1 MNTSEQASS
10 DDARPP
16 WLEDIGEAA
25 CAMRELAQAQW
36 QLLGAELRLARSAA
50 WTLLTVMVCTVV
62 FGVALGL
69 TLLALLGIGLAHWL
83 GSWVWALLVLA
94 GLLAVGLGATIL
106 LFRRCLHW
114 LSLPG
119 TRAQWHAFAHQ
130 SGTTAAASEQSETQT
145 ERKETADEA
154 ASPTV

>member
-10 DDARPP
+10 DTQPP
-16 WLEDIGEAA
+16 QWLEDIGEAA
-25 CAMRELAQAQW
+25 CALRELAQAQW
-36 QLLGAELRLARSAA
+36 ELLGAELRLARSAA

-94 GLLAVGLGATIL
+94 GLLMLGLVATIL

-119 TRAQWHAFAHQ
+119 TRAQWHAFTRQ
-130 SGTTAAASEQSETQT
+130 SGTAAPPGEARAAPE
-145 ERKETADEA
+145 ETADEA
-154 ASPTV
+154 ASQTV